1 MAIKLHT
8 CGNTWIKGPHPCW
21 QVKKA
26 LTTQGI
32 PFEEVGEPLRRGKRD
47 ELEKISG
54 QRLLPVIE
62 FEDGTTYRAESRDMK
77 QTILD
82 GKLDGA
88 GVSPAP
94 G

>member
-26 LTTQGI
+26 LNEQKI

-47 ELEKISG
+47 SLEALSG
-54 QRLLPVIE
+54 QRMLPVIE
-62 FEDGTTYRAESRDMK
+62 FEDGTAYRAESKVMAKKIRDGG
-77 QTILD
+77 LESP
-82 GKLDGA
+82 
-88 GVSPAP
+88 GVTSA
-94 G
+94 

>member
-26 LTTQGI
+26 LITEGI
-32 PFEEVGEPLRRGKRD
+32 EFEEVGEPLRRSKRD
-47 ELEKISG
+47 DLEKLSG
-54 QRLLPVIE
+54 QRMLPVIE
-62 FEDGTTYRAESRDMK
+62 FEDGTAYRDESKNMK
-77 QTILD
+77 AKILD
-82 GKLDGA
+82 GKLEGA
-88 GVSPAP
+88 GVTQPA